1 MTQLLEALKNRQK
14 IVEMTAAAK
23 RGERV
28 NLSNIKTGL
37 KDFLGPVLKEALD
50 RSVLF
55 LTYSD
60 KEARRRAEVLTKLL
74 GDGVYYYPLESVHD
88 YFSDAH
94 SQEITQQ
101 RIAVIKA
108 LLSGEKCLVVTSV
121 DALAKKLLP
130 REEMAEKFFTIG
142 VGDVFDIEDLV
153 QLLVNL
159 GYERVYQVESRGQF
173 ALRGG
178 ILDVLSVA
186 SEAPVRIEFFDDE
199 VDTIRTFDLTSQLS
213 QKNLEAAEIAPAAEI
228 VLPPLVREDLKTRL
242 HKKYGADPLYLELL
256 EKFDQ
261 EGAEHDGALFAMLE
275 DCDCLLDYM
284 GEAAVILDEYTHIKE
299 TYDIF
304 IKKAWTDYETL
315 IQQGFVL
322 PEEKNR
328 FFRLSALEDR
338 FDRLP
343 TVKAN
348 LFGNRFKKGLSLD
361 MNAVELESFAG
372 ELPLFLDFIN
382 RRLTLDYEICFC
394 CRSETTRETVKNY
407 LTDQGIF
414 SFVQEGPGIRF
425 FIGELSEGFELADEK
440 ITFINASEI
449 FKEKRAPRK
458 RRRPKGRK
466 IDSFSE
472 LHVGDYVVHDT
483 HGIGIYRGIEQ
494 MEIGEVTKDLMV
506 IEYDGDARLYIPI
519 EQMDSVQVYIGTGGD
534 KKPKVNRLGNPDW
547 QKTKSRAKKAV
558 EDMADELIALYA
570 KRREMKGYAFGPDTT
585 WQQEFEDDFAYEET
599 EDQLR
604 CIDEIKGDM
613 ESEVPMDRLLCGDV
627 GYGKTE
633 VAIRAAF
640 KAIMEGKQ
648 VAMLVPTTILAQQH
662 YSTVLNRFRKYP
674 VTVEVLSRFRTASQQ
689 RKVIRELQ
697 VGKVDMIIGTHRI
710 LSKDVKFKDLGLL
723 IIDEEQRFGV
733 RSKEKIK
740 QMKENIDVLTLSAT
754 PIPRTLHMS
763 MTGVRDMSVIE
774 EPPTGR
780 RPVQT
785 YVMAYNPLVI
795 KDAITRELAR
805 DGQVYVVHNRV
816 YDIHEVALEVQRLVP
831 DARIA
836 VAHGRMSGNELEEI
850 MLDFLNHEFDVL
862 VTTTIVE
869 SGLDVKNANTI
880 IVDNGDCFGLSQLYQ
895 IRGRVGRSDRQAYAY
910 VTHKKQS
917 LTELAEKR
925 LKAIKDFTAFGSGFR
940 VAMRDLEIR
949 GAGNLLGAEQSGH
962 LFKIGYELYC
972 RILEEAISHRMTGTE
987 AAEVQAEPLQIHLNV
1002 DGYIPA
1008 QYINS
1013 EETKYDIYKKLTYIR
1028 NYEDYDDF
1036 EAELLDRFG
1045 DIPDGVYNLMAIAMI
1060 KNMAAALGVTE
1071 IRQRGQTIFITFKET
1086 ETPFVPAAEV
1096 IPELIEAWK
1105 IKFKAGKTSAPCW
1118 SIQLKGEKDSA
1129 MLKELISFFEKIAG
1143 N

>member
-1 MTQLLEALKNRQK
+1 MKQVYEALRTTEKLRT
-14 IVEMTAAAK
+14 ITAAL
-23 RGERV
+23 RTGESV
-28 NLSNIKTGL
+28 NLSNVKTGL
-37 KDFLGPVLKEALD
+37 KDLLAPLLQEALD
-50 RSVLF
+50 TSLLF
-55 LTYSD
+55 LTFSD
-60 KEARRRAEVLTKLL
+60 KEARRRAEILQRCLDRQVM
-74 GDGVYYYPLESVHD
+74 YYPLESVHD

-94 SQEITQQ
+94 SQEIAQQ
-101 RIAVIKA
+101 RIGVMKS
-108 LLSGEKCLVVTSV
+108 LLAGERCVVVASV
-121 DALAKKLLP
+121 DALVKKLLP
-130 REEMAEKFFTIG
+130 RDEMAEKFFTVS
-142 VGDVFDIEDLV
+142 VGDVFDIEDLTA
-153 QLLVNL
+153 QLVNL
-159 GYERVYQVESRGQF
+159 GYERVYQVESKGQF

-178 ILDVLSVA
+178 ILDILSVT
-186 SEAPVRIEFFDDE
+186 SEEAVRIEFFDDE
-199 VDTIRTFDLTSQLS
+199 VDTIRTFDLDSQLS
-213 QKNLEAAEIAPAAEI
+213 RENIERAEIAPAAEI
-228 VLPPLVREDLKTRL
+228 VLTPAVRDALKQKL
-242 HKKYGADPLYLELL
+242 HEKYGGDPLYLELL

-261 EGAEHDGALFAMLE
+261 AGAAHDGALFTMTA
-275 DCDCLLDYM
+275 DSDSLLDYM
-284 GEAAVILDEYTHIKE
+284 GEGVVILDEYAHIKE

-315 IQQGFVL
+315 IQQGYVL

-328 FFRLSALEDR
+328 FFRLDQLEKQLEA
-338 FDRLP
+338 FAV
-343 TVKAN
+343 VKAN
-348 LFGNRFKKGLSLD
+348 LFGNRYRKGMSLD

-372 ELPLFLDFIN
+372 QLPLFLDFLK
-382 RRLTLDYEICFC
+382 RRLALDYQVYFC
-394 CRSETTRETVKNY
+394 CRSEAALETVRKY
-407 LTDQGIF
+407 LEDQDIH
-414 SFVQEGPGIRF
+414 SFAAEGPGIHL
-425 FIGELSEGFELADEK
+425 ILGELSEGFEMPAEK
-440 ITFINASEI
+440 LSYINASEI
-449 FKEKRAPRK
+449 FKERRAT
-458 RRRPKGRK
+458 RRRRKPKGRK
-466 IDSFSE
+466 IDAFSE

-534 KKPKVNRLGNPDW
+534 KKPKINRLGNPDW

-585 WQQEFEDDFAYEET
+585 WQQEFESDFPYEET

-613 ESEVPMDRLLCGDV
+613 ESETPMDRLLCGDV

-662 YSTVLNRFRKYP
+662 YATVKSRFKKYP

-689 RKVIRELQ
+689 RQVARDLQ
-697 VGKVDMIIGTHRI
+697 IGKIDMVIGTHRI
-710 LSKDVKFKDLGLL
+710 LSKDIKFKDLGLL

-740 QMKENIDVLTLSAT
+740 QMKESIDVLTLSAT

-785 YVMAYNPLVI
+785 YVMAYNPLII
-795 KDAITRELAR
+795 KDAINRELAR
-805 DGQVYVVHNRV
+805 DGQVYFVHNRV
-816 YDIHEVALEVQRLVP
+816 HDIQEVALEIQRLVP

-910 VTHKKQS
+910 VTHKKQV
-917 LTELAEKR
+917 LTEVAQKR

-972 RILEEAISHRMTGTE
+972 RILEEAISHRMAGT
-987 AAEVQAEPLQIHLNV
+987 AVPEVQAEPIQIHLNV
-1002 DGYIPA
+1002 DGYIPSR
-1008 QYINS
+1008 YIDS
-1013 EETKYDIYKKLTYIR
+1013 EEMKYDIYKKLTYIR

-1036 EAELLDRFG
+1036 EEELTDRFG
-1045 DIPDGVYNLMAIAMI
+1045 DIPAGVYNLMAISMI
-1060 KNMAAALGVTE
+1060 KNMASAIGVTE
-1071 IRQRGQTIFITFKET
+1071 IRQRGQTIFLTFKES
-1086 ETPFVPAAEV
+1086 ETPFLPAPEI
-1096 IPELIEAWK
+1096 IPELTADWK
-1105 IKFKAGKTSAPCW
+1105 IRFKAGRTDAPCW
-1118 SIQLKGEKDSA
+1118 SIVLKGEKDSV
-1129 MLKELISFFEKIAG
+1129 MLTELISFFEKLV
-1143 N
+1143 